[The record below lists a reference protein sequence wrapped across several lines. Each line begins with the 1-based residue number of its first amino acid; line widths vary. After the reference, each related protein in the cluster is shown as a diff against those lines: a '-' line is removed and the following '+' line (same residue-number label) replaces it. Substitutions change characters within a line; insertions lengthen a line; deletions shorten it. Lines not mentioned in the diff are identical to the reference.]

1 MTNISFDREAVGI
14 VEKAQWTDDKDL
26 GQVGAAV
33 GKLNT
38 YGVAVDLPEG
48 DNVGVAALRV
58 ALDKFRDYMSMAVL
72 EYSDACSLLGSGIAS
87 YSEDADSTETY
98 NREATR
104 AAASRL
110 GVGEYL

>member
-1 MTNISFDREAVGI
+1 MTDISFDREAVG
-14 VEKAQWTDDKDL
+14 VFEKAQWTDAQDL
-26 GQVGAAV
+26 AQVGAAV
-33 GKLNT
+33 GKLRI
-38 YGVAVDLPEG
+38 YGVAFDLPEG
-48 DNVGVAALRV
+48 DNAGVAALRA

-72 EYSDACSLLGSGIAS
+72 EYADACSLLGSGIAS

-104 AAASRL
+104 TAASRL

>member
-1 MTNISFDREAVGI
+1 
-14 VEKAQWTDDKDL
+14 
-26 GQVGAAV
+26 
-33 GKLNT
+33 
-38 YGVAVDLPEG
+38 
-48 DNVGVAALRV
+48 
-58 ALDKFRDYMSMAVL
+58 MSMAVL